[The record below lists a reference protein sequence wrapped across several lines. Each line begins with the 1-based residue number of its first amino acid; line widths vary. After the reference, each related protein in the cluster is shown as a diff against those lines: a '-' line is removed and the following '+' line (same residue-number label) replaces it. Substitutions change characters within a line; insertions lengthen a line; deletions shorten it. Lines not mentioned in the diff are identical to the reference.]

1 MRQLNTQDWFNVF
14 NNNNNVNSCYD
25 SFLNTVLNIY
35 NNCCP
40 VRKVK
45 FCNKN
50 HSKPWITNVLVN
62 ACKKKNLLY
71 KNFLKHRTVQS
82 EVKYKKYK
90 NKLVKI
96 LKTAE
101 KLYYNDLLQENINC
115 SKKTWSIL
123 NSIIKKRQ
131 YSSNTSDTYVYD
143 NKEIRGSIN
152 IANGFNEFFT
162 NIFVNLAKNI
172 VPPSNACYND
182 YLTNYNEKSMFLS
195 PVIDT
200 EVIYIVRIFKNKNAK
215 ACHDMSMSLLKQI
228 FSSVVKPIVHICN
241 MSFTTGVF
249 PDSMKTAK
257 VIPLFK
263 AGDKKSFSNYRPFS
277 ILTQFSKILEKL
289 FNNRLE
295 IFLGKYK
302 ILCDNQYGFRKN
314 SSTSYALVKLIEDIS
329 NNIDN
334 GKVTLGIFIDLQKA
348 FDTLNHDLL
357 IKKLNW
363 YGLRGLSNLWVKS
376 YLSDRKQYVNIENS
390 QSKMLSIH

>member
-1 MRQLNTQDWFNVF
+1 M
-14 NNNNNVNSCYD
+14 
-25 SFLNTVLNIY
+25 
-35 NNCCP
+35 
-40 VRKVK
+40 
-45 FCNKN
+45 
-50 HSKPWITNVLVN
+50 LV
-62 ACKKKNLLY
+62 KKKNLLY

-115 SKKTWSIL
+115 RKKTWSIL
-123 NSIIKKRQ
+123 NSIIKTRQ

-162 NIFVNLAKNI
+162 NIGVNLAKNI
-172 VPPSNACYND
+172 VSPSNACYND

-200 EVIYIVRIFKNKNAK
+200 EVIDIVRSFKNKNSK
-215 ACHDMSMSLLKQI
+215 DCHDMSMSLLKQI

-263 AGDKKSFSNYRPFS
+263 AGDKKSFSNYRPIS

-295 IFLGKYK
+295 NFLEKYK
-302 ILCDNQYGFRKN
+302 ILSDNQYGFRKN
-314 SSTSYALVKLIEDIS
+314 SSTSYALLKLTEDIS

-334 GKVTLGIFIDLQKA
+334 GKVTLGIFIDLQK
-348 FDTLNHDLL
+348 
-357 IKKLNW
+357 
-363 YGLRGLSNLWVKS
+363 SV
-376 YLSDRKQYVNIENS
+376 
-390 QSKMLSIH
+390 